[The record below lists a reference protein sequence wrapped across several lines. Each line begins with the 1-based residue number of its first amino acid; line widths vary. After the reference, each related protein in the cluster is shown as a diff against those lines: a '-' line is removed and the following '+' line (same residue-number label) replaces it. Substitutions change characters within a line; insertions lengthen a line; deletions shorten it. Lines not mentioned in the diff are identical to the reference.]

1 MNILFTCAGRRNYLL
16 IYFRSLGDIY
26 TIACDESPY
35 APALYY
41 ADEFFIAPNVNDDD
55 YIEKLVYE
63 AESRKIDAIIPLN
76 DLELP
81 VLAAHKSEFE
91 KIGTKVIISDK
102 KVIEICFDKYNTSIF
117 SEKTSTSK
125 LPTFLDPYDA
135 LKFKDH
141 NPDCTFILKPR
152 WGSASIGIEYLE
164 EVDDLVSRY
173 ELAKGKFLST
183 YTGNIMGFDPEKC
196 FLIQKKL
203 TGQEYGMDV
212 INNLQ
217 GEHEAVLLRRKIQM
231 RAGETDKAETIFD
244 PRLKM
249 IGEEIGR
256 ELKHIGNLDCDLII
270 ENENIYLLEMNPRF
284 GGGYPFMHFAG
295 ANLPLAIVG
304 WLKGNNTPAGCFDY
318 PEGCISAKVDVIVGL
333 NR

>member
-1 MNILFTCAGRRNYLL
+1 
-16 IYFRSLGDIY
+16 
-26 TIACDESPY
+26 
-35 APALYY
+35 
-41 ADEFFIAPNVNDDD
+41 
-55 YIEKLVYE
+55 
-63 AESRKIDAIIPLN
+63 
-76 DLELP
+76 
-81 VLAAHKSEFE
+81 
-91 KIGTKVIISDK
+91 
-102 KVIEICFDKYNTSIF
+102 
-117 SEKTSTSK
+117 
-125 LPTFLDPYDA
+125 
-135 LKFKDH
+135 
-141 NPDCTFILKPR
+141 
-152 WGSASIGIEYLE
+152 
-164 EVDDLVSRY
+164 
-173 ELAKGKFLST
+173 
-183 YTGNIMGFDPEKC
+183 MGFDPEKC